1 MQPIQA
7 KLKLR
12 YDWDSD
18 FATGVDFAALGSSLI
33 GFDRLLRN
41 YVEVLRLKGDVKI
54 EAQSAHEGS
63 VVVDLAL
70 HLYSTALFHD
80 WQSYVDLMQ
89 LVGQQIPQT
98 SLDGAKEIHEDV
110 NAFASRYP
118 VDTMIIEAALLSLF
132 RWGSLQKTKPTT
144 QDNDNI
150 LPSRYA
156 VGLSRMVK
164 SHKYRKAF
172 SPLVN
177 DAVKEIQIIAPQKD
191 PFVVDLRN
199 FSNYLSEDERILPNY
214 KNGVSYKFKGVIVGL
229 ESSKGE
235 FLKFRA
241 LDLPKQHWLLTAFPS
256 EGNDTGNYLNFYKKQ
271 VLLTAEVVR
280 KSEYQRPRLKIEEIE
295 LLQTP
300 LV

>member
-1 MQPIQA
+1 MESIQA
-7 KLKLR
+7 KLSLR

-18 FATGVDFAALGSSLI
+18 FASGVDFAALGGSLI

-41 YVEVLRLKGDVKI
+41 YVEVLRLRGDVKI
-54 EAQSAHEGS
+54 EAQSAREGS

-70 HLYSTALFHD
+70 QLYSTALFHD

-98 SLDGAKEIHEDV
+98 VIGGAKEIHEDV
-110 NAFASRYP
+110 NAFASQYP
-118 VDTMIIEAALLSLF
+118 VDTMIIEAAILKLF
-132 RWGSLQKTKPTT
+132 VWGSLQKTKPTT
-144 QDNDNI
+144 HDNGNI
-150 LPSRYA
+150 LPTRYA

-172 SPLVN
+172 SPLVT
-177 DAVKEIQIIAPQKD
+177 DAVKEIQIVAPQKD

-199 FSNYLSEDERILPNY
+199 FSNYLSEDERILPDL
-214 KNGVSYKFKGVIVGL
+214 KNGVSYNFKGEIVGL

-235 FLKFRA
+235 FLRFRA
-241 LDLPKQHWLLTAFPS
+241 LELPKQHRLLTAFPTD
-256 EGNDTGNYLNFYKKQ
+256 GKDTGNYLGYYKKQ

-300 LV
+300 LA